1 MTIVILWYKYK
12 FIHHT
17 TSTDELAIS
26 NKFIINFENLN
37 EIDVFL
43 KWDYFIISLHTS
55 VMTYVRY
62 KYVRVHV

>member
-62 KYVRVHV
+62 KYVHV